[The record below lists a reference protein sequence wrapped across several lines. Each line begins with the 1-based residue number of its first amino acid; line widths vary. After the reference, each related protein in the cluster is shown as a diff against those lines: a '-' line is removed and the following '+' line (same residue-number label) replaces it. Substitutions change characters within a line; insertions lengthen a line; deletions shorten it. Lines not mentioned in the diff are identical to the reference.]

1 MPSNKTLGKWAMAR
15 EKRKLVLNVTP
26 DIREWVE
33 KQAGERRMTMSEY
46 CMRLMTRG
54 IRAEETDQ
62 AVERLRE
69 VYSAPALEAV
79 MMEMLALRYMVQR
92 LAEKSGV
99 SMPITLGSD
108 ANEHAR
114 RELKR
119 REEAAQRAQ
128 EKK

>member
-1 MPSNKTLGKWAMAR
+1 MGLAAHTPPPCRAALALRRIPLDEKTRRLSNGSEQRRLNMPSNKTLGKWAMAR

-62 AVERLRE
+62 AVERLRT
-69 VYSAPALEAV
+69 VYSAPALDAV
-79 MMEMLALRYMVQR
+79 MKEMLA
-92 LAEKSGV
+92 
-99 SMPITLGSD
+99 
-108 ANEHAR
+108 
-114 RELKR
+114 
-119 REEAAQRAQ
+119 
-128 EKK
+128 